1 MEGNSGVVIDANV
14 VIHGRGDLPY
24 NNIVTSERV
33 YSEILS
39 DMGKYK
45 LEGLDLSSFK
55 PSSDLLSEVRSKANE
70 NGLSVSDADCSIV
83 ALGLERDFL
92 VISDDKGVQNLC
104 MVFDVDFDS
113 FLGDRIEEGMAF
125 DTFCG
130 NCGRS
135 VDSSRDS
142 CEFCGYSEFVR
153 KRKS

>member
-24 NNIVTSERV
+24 DNVVTSERV

-39 DMGKYK
+39 EMGKYK
-45 LEGLDLSSFK
+45 LEGPDLSSFK
-55 PSSDLLSEVRSKANE
+55 ADSDLFSEVRLRADE

-83 ALGLERDFL
+83 ALGLERDLL

-104 MVFDVDFDS
+104 MFFSVDFDS
-113 FLGDRIEEGMAF
+113 FLGDKIEEEMVF
-125 DTFCG
+125 DTVCD

-135 VDSSRDS
+135 VDGSLDS
-142 CEFCGYSEFVR
+142 CGFCGHSKFVR
-153 KRKS
+153 KRDS